1 MDNSHSDIKEKT
13 FEATQVPLQRFSHQH
28 RFLEDLFI
36 FWISIGNFTVAG
48 CTCNSEI
55 TDFVSCRLIWKRQ
68 YRSLRKSLDIV
79 DCSFCSSWSVPI
91 FPCKGTCGQE
101 ERQVT
106 LRFRSEGLPAAFRK
120 FYHASKIWVFRRALW
135 PHTCLILPI
144 VRRDYRT
151 KNGSPDQEAKR
162 LQTKGKRI
170 ET

>member
-68 YRSLRKSLDIV
+68 YRSLRKSLAIV

-91 FPCKGTCGQE
+91 FPCKGTADRRNVKWRFAFGRRVC
-101 ERQVT
+101 RQPSANFIMLPKFGYSVALSDLT
-106 LRFRSEGLPAAFRK
+106 LALSSQLSAEITARKTVLP
-120 FYHASKIWVFRRALW
+120 
-135 PHTCLILPI
+135 
-144 VRRDYRT
+144 T
-151 KNGSPDQEAKR
+151 KKPKGFKQ
-162 LQTKGKRI
+162 KGKN
-170 ET
+170 